1 MEHTFNILAFSYF
14 SLSLCPFQEL
24 LAARDTFLNLF
35 GLIGSRHLANQVT
48 VSSCV
53 ISAQLPMAHKS
64 MISEY
69 NNDFQFVVLIFFR
82 DLLAK
87 KLLNNDTFHQE

>member
-1 MEHTFNILAFSYF
+1 
-14 SLSLCPFQEL
+14 
-24 LAARDTFLNLF
+24 
-35 GLIGSRHLANQVT
+35 LANQVT